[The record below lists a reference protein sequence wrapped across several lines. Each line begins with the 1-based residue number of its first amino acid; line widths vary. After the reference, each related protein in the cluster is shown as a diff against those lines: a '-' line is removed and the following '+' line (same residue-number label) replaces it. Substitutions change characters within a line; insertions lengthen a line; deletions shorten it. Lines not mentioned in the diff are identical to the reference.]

1 MFKTVNELKT
11 LGEWDS
17 FYVSGK
23 GLAPVINSLGTGL
36 VGLELG
42 VARAETSYYLLE
54 NCPNIQMLFC
64 IDPWL
69 PYMDWNG
76 MISNQLISDMKMAA
90 MANLSH
96 FADRVSVI
104 EENSADAQAGVPDES
119 LDFIFIDGDH
129 AHQAALYDMTTYWP
143 KVKKGGLF
151 AGHDAGMASVDTAL
165 ETFRVGYGITTPI
178 KYCDNQCWYW
188 VKE

>member
-1 MFKTVNELKT
+1 MFKTVNQLKN
-11 LGEWDS
+11 LGEWDG
-17 FYVSGK
+17 FYISGK
-23 GLAPVINSLGTGL
+23 GLVPVINSLGNDL

-54 NCPNIQMLFC
+54 NCPNIRKYYC
-64 IDPWL
+64 VDPWL

-76 MISNQLISDMKMAA
+76 MITVQLINDMKMAA
-90 MANLSH
+90 MDNLAS
-96 FADRVSVI
+96 FGDKVEI
-104 EENSADAQAGVPDES
+104 IQENSKYAQEKIPDGS

-129 AHQAALYDMTTYWP
+129 SYEAAYFDMTTYWP

-151 AGHDAGMASVDTAL
+151 AGHDTGMVTVDNAIAHCRAD
-165 ETFRVGYGITTPI
+165 FAITTPI

>member
-23 GLAPVINSLGTGL
+23 GLAPVIASMGDNL

-42 VARAETSYYLLE
+42 VARAETAYYLLE
-54 NCPNIQMLFC
+54 NCPNIMMYFC
-64 IDPWL
+64 VDPWL

-76 MISNQLISDMKMAA
+76 MITNQLISDMKMAA
-90 MANLSH
+90 LANLSH
-96 FADRVSVI
+96 FPDRTQVI
-104 EENSADAQAGVPDES
+104 EENSADAEKGVPDDS

-129 AHQAALYDMTTYWP
+129 SYDAALFDMRTYWP

-151 AGHDAGMASVDTAL
+151 AGHDAGMATVDNAL
-165 ETFRVGYGITTPI
+165 ATFRYENDIKTPVQF
-178 KYCDNQCWYW
+178 CPNQCWYW

>member
-11 LGEWDS
+11 VGEWDS

-23 GLAPVINSLGTGL
+23 GLAPVIAALGDNL

-42 VARAETSYYLLE
+42 VARAETAYYLLE
-54 NCPNIQMLFC
+54 NCPNIKTYYA

-76 MISNQLISDMKMAA
+76 MISVQLIADMKMAA
-90 MANLSH
+90 LANLSH
-96 FADRVSVI
+96 FENKVKIV
-104 EENSADAQAGVPDES
+104 EENSGEAEKKIKKNS

-129 AHQAALYDMTTYWP
+129 AYESALFDMTTYWP

-151 AGHDAGMASVDTAL
+151 AGHDAGMATVDKAL
-165 ETFRVGYGITTPI
+165 VTFREAHDIKTPVQF
-178 KYCDNQCWYW
+178 CDNQCWYW

>member
-1 MFKTVNELKT
+1 MFKTVNELKAS
-11 LGEWDS
+11 GEWDS
-17 FYVSGK
+17 FYISGK
-23 GLAPVINSLGTGL
+23 GLVPEIQKLGNDI

-54 NCPNIQMLFC
+54 NCPNIKKYYC
-64 IDPWL
+64 VDPWL

-76 MISNQLISDMKMAA
+76 MITNQLISDMKLAA
-90 MANLSH
+90 LTNLSY
-96 FADRVSVI
+96 FPDKVEI
-104 EENSADAQAGVPDES
+104 IQENSKDAESKITDGS

-129 AHQAALYDMTTYWP
+129 SFEAAYFDITTYWP

-151 AGHDAGMASVDTAL
+151 AGHDTGMRTVDDAIAK
-165 ETFRVGYGITTPI
+165 FRQENNITTPI
-178 KYCDNQCWYW
+178 KFCENQCWYW